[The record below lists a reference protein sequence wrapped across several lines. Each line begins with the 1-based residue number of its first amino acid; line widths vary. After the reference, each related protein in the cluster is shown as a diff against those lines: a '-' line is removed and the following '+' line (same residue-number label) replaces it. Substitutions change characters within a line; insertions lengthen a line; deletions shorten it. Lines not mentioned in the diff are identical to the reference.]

1 MDVLLFPD
9 PTFIDCMRAKLS
21 AGAGPSRPTRPL
33 KRVYDETFRRC
44 QHAHL
49 VRPRQRS
56 RREPD
61 IKAYEKERMEEQ
73 LDDIA
78 DWLDTCNAP
87 PLIKRV
93 TGTKRIRIALMQSEG
108 YSIRHQGCTDEQI
121 SRKRYQTT
129 FRPWQRMLSRFKR
142 RTERT

>member
-1 MDVLLFPD
+1 
-9 PTFIDCMRAKLS
+9 
-21 AGAGPSRPTRPL
+21 
-33 KRVYDETFRRC
+33 
-44 QHAHL
+44 
-49 VRPRQRS
+49 
-56 RREPD
+56 
-61 IKAYEKERMEEQ
+61 MEEQ